1 MENRKLIFKKMLQL
15 MDRHCQVIVDLAEMF
30 CLMEGQL
37 NNMFQSFVTDD
48 YYDDGLVTFLSFLSA
63 ISPEGDA
70 IFNVLYKAVT
80 FFYTSVISWSRL
92 GQVSSSPLIAR
103 MYWN

>member
-1 MENRKLIFKKMLQL
+1 
-15 MDRHCQVIVDLAEMF
+15 MDRHCQVIADLAQMF